1 MWLDWNLSDTIKFL
15 EIGVWVIYPN
25 NIYGSG
31 NLLDS
36 ILSSGSGF
44 KTCTLAT
51 TTDSSWVDPFV
62 PFPVLPLCFNLPS
75 PMVSQIYGL
84 FGIRDLL
91 RYCRCRVTWVTQPD
105 LLLLVM
111 GMDLQIVTWAEW
123 CSNFRNYLGL
133 STPVHNYFRHL
144 PGKYWYQIC
153 VHGVGVSPGGFEF
166 RLAGMDPRPSSST
179 GFVFGGGF
187 IQV

>member
-44 KTCTLAT
+44 KTCTLAA

-91 RYCRCRVTWVTQPD
+91 RYCRCRVTWVTQPY

-111 GMDLQIVTWAEW
+111 GMDLE
-123 CSNFRNYLGL
+123 L
-133 STPVHNYFRHL
+133 S
-144 PGKYWYQIC
+144 
-153 VHGVGVSPGGFEF
+153 GV
-166 RLAGMDPRPSSST
+166 RILAITSACQLLFITTFDIFPESIDTKFVCT
-179 GFVFGGGF
+179 G
-187 IQV
+187 